1 MNDHPFMLYQACK
14 SPYSFY
20 DTPIVYTLT
29 LDNVLLFIYFFI
41 LMGGNFYLFLFL
53 KSQTENN
60 KALTTVDKKKER
72 KRNFV
77 SAKSGIICGFVLMI
91 SSFVYSI
98 FYGLKVFTWTKYLL
112 LLIFFAI
119 CENQLNLNCGTKA
132 LIIALYNDFII
143 CIISPIAA
151 VIGNPIIQNKI
162 LKKSKEISTRWI
174 QIQPFGPNLRQVLSL
189 ADLGGRYSRG

>member
-1 MNDHPFMLYQACK
+1 MLYQACK
-14 SPYSFY
+14 GPYSFY

-60 KALTTVDKKKER
+60 KALTPVDKKKER

-77 SAKSGIICGFVLMI
+77 SAKSGIICGFVLVI
-91 SSFVYSI
+91 SSFLYSI
-98 FYGLKVFTWTKYLL
+98 FYGVKVFTWTEYFL
-112 LLIFFAI
+112 LLIWFFALF
-119 CENQLNLNCGTKA
+119 ENQLNLNCGTKA
-132 LIIALYNDFII
+132 LIISLYNDFII

-162 LKKSKEISTRWI
+162 LKKSKEIATGWI
-174 QIQPFGPNLRQVLSL
+174 QPYGPNLRQVFSL
-189 ADLGGRYSRG
+189 TDLGGPYPEWN

>member
-1 MNDHPFMLYQACK
+1 MGIFFEGFP
-14 SPYSFY
+14 
-20 DTPIVYTLT
+20 
-29 LDNVLLFIYFFI
+29 NVLLFIYFFI

-112 LLIFFAI
+112 LLIFFAL

-151 VIGNPIIQNKI
+151 VIGNPIIQKKI
-162 LKKSKEISTRWI
+162 LKKLKEIATRWI
-174 QIQPFGPNLRQVLSL
+174 QPNGPNMRQVLSL